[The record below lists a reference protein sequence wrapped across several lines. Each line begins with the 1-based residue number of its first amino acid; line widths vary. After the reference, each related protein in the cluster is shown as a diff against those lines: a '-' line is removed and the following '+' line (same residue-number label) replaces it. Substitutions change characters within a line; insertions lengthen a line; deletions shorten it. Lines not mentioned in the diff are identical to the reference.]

1 MRYTDYHRRD
11 DALVESVKN
20 RLRANL
26 ETPRLPKLVAAYF
39 DSEQPFAGRD
49 FDHLGSN
56 LAHRVTID
64 DLLAASLLD
73 VKWSPLAVRKL
84 LGELRG
90 QLSNYLAD
98 IGRETDLWDASDQ
111 ELRTLDELWF
121 TLVGLVGVKKAKA
134 SKLIARKRPRL
145 APISDEVVVK
155 AIGAR
160 RQTWPVLRHCL
171 QDESFRG
178 AVLAL
183 RGPGSEDAS
192 VLRLL
197 DVALWMLHSR
207 SKAADQARRDAR
219 VTPPGAS
226 V

>member
-1 MRYTDYHRRD
+1 MPYTDYRRRD
-11 DALVESVKN
+11 ADLVESVKA
-20 RLRANL
+20 RLRDNL
-26 ETPRLPKLVAAYF
+26 ETRHLPKLVAVYF
-39 DSEQPFAGRD
+39 DPGQPFAGRD

-56 LAHRVTID
+56 LANRVTSD
-64 DLLAASLLD
+64 DLMAVSLLD
-73 VKWSPLAVRKL
+73 VKWPPLAVRKL

-90 QLSNYLAD
+90 QLSNCLAN

-111 ELRTLDELWF
+111 ELRAADDLWF
-121 TLVGLVGVKKAKA
+121 TLIGLAGVKKAKA
-134 SKLIARKRPRL
+134 SKLLARKRPRL

-178 AVLAL
+178 TVLKL

-207 SKAADQARRDAR
+207 SKAADQARHDTG
-219 VTPPGAS
+219 VTRPPET
-226 V
+226 

>member
-11 DALVESVKN
+11 DDFGESVGT

-26 ETPRLPKLVAAYF
+26 KTPHLPKLVAVYF
-39 DSEQPFAGRD
+39 DPAEPFAGRD

-56 LAHRVTID
+56 LANRVTSD
-64 DLLAASLLD
+64 DLMAVSLLD
-73 VKWSPLAVRKL
+73 VKWPPLAVRKL

-90 QLSNYLAD
+90 QLSNCLAN
-98 IGRETDLWDASDQ
+98 ISRETDLWDASDQ
-111 ELRTLDELWF
+111 ELRAVDDLWF
-121 TLVGLVGVKKAKA
+121 TLVGLAGVKKAKA
-134 SKLIARKRPRL
+134 SKLLARKRPRL

-155 AIGAR
+155 AIGVR
-160 RQTWPVLRHCL
+160 GRTWPALRYCL
-171 QDESFRG
+171 QDESFR
-178 AVLAL
+178 AIVLQL

-207 SKAADQARRDAR
+207 SKAADQARRAAGVIR
-219 VTPPGAS
+219 PPEA
-226 V
+226 

>member
-11 DALVESVKN
+11 DDLVESVKA

-26 ETPRLPKLVAAYF
+26 ETPHLPKLVAAYF
-39 DSEQPFAGRD
+39 DPDEPFAGRD

-56 LAHRVTID
+56 LANRVTID

-90 QLSNYLAD
+90 QLSNYLAN
-98 IGRETDLWDASDQ
+98 IGRETDLWDASDH
-111 ELRTLDELWF
+111 ELRAADDLWF
-121 TLVGLVGVKKAKA
+121 TLIGLMGVKKAKA
-134 SKLIARKRPRL
+134 SKLMARKRPRL

-160 RQTWPVLRHCL
+160 GRTWPVLRHCL

-178 AVLAL
+178 TVLTL

-207 SKAADQARRDAR
+207 SKAAGQARHDAGVIR
-219 VTPPGAS
+219 PPEN
-226 V
+226 